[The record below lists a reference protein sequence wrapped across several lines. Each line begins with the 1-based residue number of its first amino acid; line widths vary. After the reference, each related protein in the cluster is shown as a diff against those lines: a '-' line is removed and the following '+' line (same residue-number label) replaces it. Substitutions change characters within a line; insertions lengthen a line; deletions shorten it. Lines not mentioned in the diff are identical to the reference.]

1 MPPLPPIPIISI
13 VVAAAENGV
22 IGRANRLPW
31 RLPEDLA
38 HFKRLT
44 LGHPVVM
51 GRRTHE
57 SILAALGRPLP
68 GRTSIVLTRARGRA
82 LAGALAVGSLE
93 GAIDAVAGAP
103 ELFVIGGAEIY
114 RLALARADRVHLTRI
129 HASFDGDA
137 TFPPLDPARWRE
149 AWREDHPPRGARTFG
164 FSFLRY
170 ERAP

>member
-31 RLPEDLA
+31 HLPEDLA

-44 LGHPVVM
+44 FGHPVVM
-51 GRRTHE
+51 GRRTYE

-68 GRTSIVLTRARGRA
+68 GRTSIVLTRTPDRA
-82 LAGALAVGSLE
+82 PAGAHAVGSLE
-93 GAIDAVAGAP
+93 RAIEAAAGAP
-103 ELFVIGGAEIY
+103 ELFVIGGAEVY
-114 RLALARADRVHLTRI
+114 RLALARADRVYLTRI
-129 HASFDGDA
+129 DARFDGDA
-137 TFPPLDPARWRE
+137 TFPPLDRARWRE
-149 AWREDHPPRGARTFG
+149 AWREDHPPAGTRTLG